1 MFPFKEFGHIFLQPQ
16 TLYLNKIHQYYIF
29 GEIDLNKFTRS
40 KEEIEDV
47 I

>member
-1 MFPFKEFGHIFLQPQ
+1 MFTFKEFGHIFLQPQ
-16 TLYLNKIHQYYIF
+16 TLYLKNYQYDIF
-29 GEIDLNKFTRS
+29 GEINFKKINRS